1 MDLDIYSRTTKTAE
15 VVAPLKEEITETA
28 GMMFAMNALKAAF
41 RIVDLLNDPSAMG
54 TSNAMSAA
62 REILERTG
70 AEKKD
75 KLEVTANTGGLFIF
89 PPNTSI

>member
-1 MDLDIYSRTTKTAE
+1 
-15 VVAPLKEEITETA
+15 
-28 GMMFAMNALKAAF
+28 
-41 RIVDLLNDPSAMG
+41 MG

-75 KLEVTANTGGLFIF
+75 KLEVTANTGGMFIL
-89 PPNTSI
+89 PPKTSI